1 MKEEKFKV
9 IQFVKEFIIDI
20 EKELENI
27 ELYLNRL

>member
-20 EKELENI
+20 EKELEDI

>member
-9 IQFVKEFIIDI
+9 IQFVKEFIIDL
-20 EKELENI
+20 EGELEDI